1 MVSEI
6 SGKVA
11 LVTGGSKGI
20 GAAAAKELGAQGAA
34 VMIAARGLAAAEQV
48 RDEIR
53 SAGGITEAVACDI
66 SDYGQMEAA
75 VAATIKTLG
84 GLDILVNNAAIIEPI
99 SRLDEMDPE
108 DWVRGNAINYTGA
121 FFAVRAVL
129 PRFIAQGHGVIIN
142 VSSGAAVAPLE
153 GWGAYCAA
161 KAGLAMLTR
170 QIDVECRDQGVLVYG
185 FQPGMNDTDM
195 QVKIRASGIGPLAKV
210 PRDTLRKPEDTAKV
224 FAYLCTKGAADL
236 AGGEISINDETLR
249 RRAGLE

>member
-1 MVSEI
+1 MAELE
-6 SGKVA
+6 GKIA

-20 GAAAAKELGAQGAA
+20 GAAAAKELAA
-34 VMIAARGLAAAEQV
+34 HGVSVMIAARGLAAAERV

-53 SAGGITEAVACDI
+53 AAGGTAEAVACDI
-66 SDYGQMEAA
+66 SDYARTEAA
-75 VAATIKTLG
+75 VETTCAALG

-99 SRLDEMDPE
+99 SRLDEMDPN

-129 PRFIAQGHGVIIN
+129 PHFMARKQGVIIN

-153 GWGAYCAA
+153 GWGAYCSA

-170 QIDVECRDQGVLVYG
+170 QIDVECKDHGIRVFG
-185 FQPGMNDTDM
+185 FQPGMNDTEM
-195 QVKIRASGIGPLAKV
+195 QVKIRASGVGPLAKV
-210 PRDTLRKPEDTAKV
+210 PREDLRRPKDTAKV
-224 FAYLCTKGAADL
+224 FVYLCTEGAADL
-236 AGGEISINDETLR
+236 AGGEISINDESLR